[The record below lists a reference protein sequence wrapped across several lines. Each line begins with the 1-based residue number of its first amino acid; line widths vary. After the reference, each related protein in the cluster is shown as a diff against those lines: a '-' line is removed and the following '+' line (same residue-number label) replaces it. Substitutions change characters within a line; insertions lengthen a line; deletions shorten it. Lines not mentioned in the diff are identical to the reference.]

1 MDPDQSLP
9 LPKKPNTRA
18 NNTKNVD
25 DNINENSI
33 SNEISFVLI
42 PEEWKVTFSRTH
54 QQIKV
59 GWTGIFYDK
68 LTESGVKCPIKF

>member
-1 MDPDQSLP
+1 LDPDQSLP

-42 PEEWKVTFSRTH
+42 PEE
-54 QQIKV
+54 
-59 GWTGIFYDK
+59 
-68 LTESGVKCPIKF
+68 